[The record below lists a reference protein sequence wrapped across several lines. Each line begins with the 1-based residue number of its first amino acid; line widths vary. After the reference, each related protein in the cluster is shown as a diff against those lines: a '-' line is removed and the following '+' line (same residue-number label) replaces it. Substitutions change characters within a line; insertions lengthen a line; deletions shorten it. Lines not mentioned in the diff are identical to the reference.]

1 MVEKRLQRIEETLD
15 ILLFKSKQ
23 EQGQGQGQGGGKS
36 EKVLDYS

>member
-23 EQGQGQGQGGGKS
+23 EQGQGQGGGKS